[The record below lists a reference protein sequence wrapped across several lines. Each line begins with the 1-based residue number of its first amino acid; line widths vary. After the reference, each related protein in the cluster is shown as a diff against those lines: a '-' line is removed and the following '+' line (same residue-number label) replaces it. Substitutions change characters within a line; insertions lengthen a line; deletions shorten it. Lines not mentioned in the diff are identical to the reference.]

1 MSTLLTPSF
10 RLPISLPEDSAHP
23 AVREALQVHDNALVA
38 LNQAIGALNSTV
50 SALSPTTAAATST
63 TVVQSVSSETI
74 VQGTSQ
80 NLGTVNDQTG
90 NVTYATQQ
98 SDYGAFI
105 ILNDASPIAVTL
117 SVLASVPLITVP
129 WYTVFLNLGAGTA
142 TLTPVSGKISYG
154 TTIGAASM
162 PLAGGAFAMVVFDG
176 TNFEASALSTIVA
189 QNTPAVAGVYLTG
202 YNSTTGAF
210 SVSTPAGLSVTI
222 VTAKLTVGG
231 TQGSEVFTNGLLT
244 SQVQAT

>member
-50 SALSPTTAAATST
+50 SALAPTTAAATST

-90 NVTYATQQ
+90 NVTYTTQQ

-117 SVLASVPLITVP
+117 SVLASVPLITLP

-154 TTIGAASM
+154 STVGAASM

-176 TNFEASALSTIVA
+176 TNFEASVLPVSP

-231 TQGSEVFTNGLLT
+231 TQGSQVFTNGSLT